1 MYEMKD
7 EYLTGIEEI
16 DNEHRQLFEIAQEA
30 YQLMKNEF
38 IIDKYDDIK
47 AILRRLK
54 EYTIMHFEHEEEYME
69 SINYKRLF
77 SQKIQHNA
85 FKEKLEEW
93 NLEDIDENSEEMIT
107 KILEFLADWLVNHI
121 LYTDKQISES

>member
-93 NLEDIDENSEEMIT
+93 NLEDIDENSEEMII